1 MHTKRSILEASFI
14 HVPRIGHSTEQKL
27 WKAGA
32 HNWQVY
38 MSNDDWP
45 ISIAQKQLLD
55 VHIPESVSRLQLKD
69 WAWFAKTLPQ
79 SEHWRAVHTFS
90 SQLLYLDIETNGE
103 QERDSITVIGAF
115 DGTEMKQFV
124 RGVNLEEFETSLSN
138 TAILVTF
145 FGSGFDIPMIRRA
158 FPQLQLPQ
166 MHIDLCFML
175 KRLGYKGG
183 LKSIERQLGLS
194 RSGETNGL
202 NGMDAVRLWD
212 EYQTYG
218 SKRALDTLLA
228 YNREDVINMAVL
240 LEKGYRLMEKTL
252 DRDF

>member
-1 MHTKRSILEASFI
+1 MNKE
-14 HVPRIGHSTEQKL
+14 
-27 WKAGA
+27 
-32 HNWQVY
+32 
-38 MSNDDWP
+38 DWP

-55 VHIPESVSRLQLKD
+55 THIPESISRLNHKD
-69 WAWFAKTLPQ
+69 WAWFAKALPQ
-79 SEHWRAVHTFS
+79 SEHWRAIHSFP
-90 SQLLYLDIETNGE
+90 SQLLYLDIETNGG
-103 QERDSITVIGAF
+103 QERDSITVIGTY
-115 DGTEMKQFV
+115 DGKEMKQFV
-124 RGVNLEEFETSLSN
+124 KGRNLQEFETSLSN

-158 FPQLQLPQ
+158 FPTLPLPQ

-202 NGMDAVRLWD
+202 DGMDAVRLWE

-218 SKRALDTLLA
+218 GKRALDTLLA

-240 LEKGYRLMEKTL
+240 LEKGYNLMEKTL
-252 DRDF
+252 ELTF